1 MIRVKVSK
9 YNIMKITIDSFYI
22 QRLKRDEEAAADL
35 HNSQC
40 DSLLQEQDELGDSS
54 GGGGRESGDRVNI
67 HHSAGSFS
75 R

>member
-1 MIRVKVSK
+1 
-9 YNIMKITIDSFYI
+9 MKNVPSIFDI

-40 DSLLQEQDELGDSS
+40 DSLLQEQEELG
-54 GGGGRESGDRVNI
+54 ESGSRVNI
-67 HHSAGSFS
+67 HHSSGSFS

>member
-1 MIRVKVSK
+1 
-9 YNIMKITIDSFYI
+9 MKNVPSIFDI

-35 HNSQC
+35 HSSQC
-40 DSLLQEQDELGDSS
+40 DSLLQEQEELGDSC
-54 GGGGRESGDRVNI
+54 GGGGGGRVNI

>member
-1 MIRVKVSK
+1 
-9 YNIMKITIDSFYI
+9 MKNVPSIFDI

-40 DSLLQEQDELGDSS
+40 DSLLQEQEELGDS
-54 GGGGRESGDRVNI
+54 GGGGGGDRGNI

>member
-1 MIRVKVSK
+1 
-9 YNIMKITIDSFYI
+9 MKNVPSIFDI

-40 DSLLQEQDELGDSS
+40 DSLLQEQEELGDS
-54 GGGGRESGDRVNI
+54 GGGGDRVNI
-67 HHSAGSFS
+67 YHSAGSFS

>member
-1 MIRVKVSK
+1 
-9 YNIMKITIDSFYI
+9 MKNVPSIFDI

-40 DSLLQEQDELGDSS
+40 DSLLQEQEELGDS
-54 GGGGRESGDRVNI
+54 GRVNI

>member
-1 MIRVKVSK
+1 
-9 YNIMKITIDSFYI
+9 MKNVPSIFDI

-40 DSLLQEQDELGDSS
+40 DSLLQEQEELGDS
-54 GGGGRESGDRVNI
+54 GGVNI

>member
-1 MIRVKVSK
+1 
-9 YNIMKITIDSFYI
+9 MKNVPSIFDI

-40 DSLLQEQDELGDSS
+40 DSLLQEQEELGDSS
-54 GGGGRESGDRVNI
+54 GSRVNI

-75 R
+75 SRQISRGRCVSG

>member
-1 MIRVKVSK
+1 
-9 YNIMKITIDSFYI
+9 MKNLPSIFDI
-22 QRLKRDEEAAADL
+22 QRLKRDEEAAVDL

-40 DSLLQEQDELGDSS
+40 DSLLQEQEELGDS
-54 GGGGRESGDRVNI
+54 GGGGDSGRVNI

>member
-1 MIRVKVSK
+1 
-9 YNIMKITIDSFYI
+9 MKITIDSFYI

-40 DSLLQEQDELGDSS
+40 NSLLQEQDELGDSS
-54 GGGGRESGDRVNI
+54 GGGGMEGGDRVNI